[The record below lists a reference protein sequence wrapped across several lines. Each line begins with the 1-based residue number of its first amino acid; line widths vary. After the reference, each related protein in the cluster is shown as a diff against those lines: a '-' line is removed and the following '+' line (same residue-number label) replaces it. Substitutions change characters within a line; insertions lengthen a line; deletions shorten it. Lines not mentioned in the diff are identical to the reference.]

1 MVASVVGSMTADRV
15 EVAALPAGVGGDA
28 ADGVSGKPALG
39 IALTLIFLWK
49 RRLSAGACVN
59 GKRCKLA
66 NPGME

>member
-1 MVASVVGSMTADRV
+1 MGADQFDDSGPGGGGGV
-15 EVAALPAGVGGDA
+15 TGGVGGDA
-28 ADGVSGKPALG
+28 ADGVGGKPALG

>member
-1 MVASVVGSMTADRV
+1 MTADRV

-49 RRLSAGACVN
+49 RRLSAGACV
-59 GKRCKLA
+59 
-66 NPGME
+66 